1 MSDYDDGIKDMM
13 RELMFRMK
21 GDILHATDIIN
32 SDVLQDKIQEAIT
45 LPTVQQ
51 SEIILLSSKN
61 ISNENECI
69 QKRARQTVINDMN
82 SELFHQA
89 RILHALQY
97 GTSNIQDAYNI
108 WEGL

>member
-1 MSDYDDGIKDMM
+1 MNVYK
-13 RELMFRMK
+13 
-21 GDILHATDIIN
+21 
-32 SDVLQDKIQEAIT
+32 
-45 LPTVQQ
+45 
-51 SEIILLSSKN
+51 
-61 ISNENECI
+61 
-69 QKRARQTVINDMN
+69 KRARQTVINDMN